1 MLLAVCPRVELLSRW
16 RKAFPDGAIV
26 AGLGAAAELPAGTSQ
41 LWLHANGAD
50 PTALAGQVAR
60 LAGLAPSLPLVVI
73 SDAPDQA
80 LALHALNAGARGC
93 CHALAA
99 PEMLRQVSLVVANG
113 GLWVGPELMLRM
125 LGSVAPDLGPSG
137 AGTRVELSG
146 LTPRE
151 RAVALEVSAGAT
163 NKEAARALGITERT
177 VKAHLAQV
185 FAKLG
190 VRDRLELVI
199 ALHDGAS
206 SAARGVARRAGPVHQ
221 SNVFS

>member
-1 MLLAVCPRVELLSRW
+1 MLLAVCPRLELLSRW

-26 AGLGAAAELPAGTSQ
+26 AGLGDASELPRGASQ

-50 PTALAGQVAR
+50 PAALAEQVAR
-60 LAGLAPSLPLVVI
+60 LASLDPSIPLVVI

-80 LALHALNAGARGC
+80 IALQALNAGARGC
-93 CHALAA
+93 CHALAS

-113 GLWVGPELMLRM
+113 GLWIGPELMQRM
-125 LGSVAPDLGPSG
+125 LGSVVRALRPDSIEGR
-137 AGTRVELSG
+137 ADLSG

-151 RAVALEVSAGAT
+151 RAVALEVSQGAT
-163 NKEAARALGITERT
+163 NKEAARLLGITERT

-199 ALHDGAS
+199 ALRDGVTG
-206 SAARGVARRAGPVHQ
+206 AARSVA
-221 SNVFS
+221 